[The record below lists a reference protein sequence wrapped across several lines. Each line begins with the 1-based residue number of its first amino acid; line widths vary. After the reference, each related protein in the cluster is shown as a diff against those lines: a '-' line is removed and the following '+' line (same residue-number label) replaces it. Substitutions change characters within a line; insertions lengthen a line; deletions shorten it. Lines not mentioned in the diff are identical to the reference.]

1 LSTCWTTRRRLAP
14 VCALSF
20 GARAYGR
27 DSIVLSPP
35 VHLTAE
41 LDFSAF
47 DCGEPA
53 LNDWLKHRALKNES
67 RFSRTYAI
75 CDERLVVGYFSISAG
90 SVDRADVP
98 GRLRRNA
105 PDAIPVAIIGRLA
118 VHADHSGRGL
128 GASMLG
134 DALARIAS
142 ASRNIGIA
150 AVLVHAKTDR
160 ARAFYRSCAE
170 FIEYPADSKILFLP
184 METLTA
190 AYG

>member
-1 LSTCWTTRRRLAP
+1 MCWTTRRRREP
-14 VCALSF
+14 DCALLF
-20 GARAYGR
+20 GARPRGR
-27 DSIVLSPP
+27 NSIVLSPP

-41 LDFSAF
+41 LDLSGF

-53 LNDWLKHRALKNES
+53 LNDWLKQRALKNES
-67 RFSRTYAI
+67 RFSRTYAV
-75 CDERLVVGYFSISAG
+75 CDETLVVGYFSISAG

-98 GRLRRNA
+98 GRIRRNA

-118 VHADHSGRGL
+118 VHADYAGRGL

-134 DALARIAS
+134 DALARIAF
-142 ASRNIGIA
+142 ASRDIGIA

-160 ARAFYRSCAE
+160 ARAFYCSCAE
-170 FIEYPADSKILFLP
+170 FIEYPADSRILFLP
-184 METLTA
+184 VETVTA